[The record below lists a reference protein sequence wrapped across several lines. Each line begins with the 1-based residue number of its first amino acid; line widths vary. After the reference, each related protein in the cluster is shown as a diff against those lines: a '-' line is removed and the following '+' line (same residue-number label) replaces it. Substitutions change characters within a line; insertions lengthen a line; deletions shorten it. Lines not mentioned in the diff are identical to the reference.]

1 MKFSYTLV
9 AALVGA
15 VAASPIGEPS
25 LSRRVN
31 TDAVKTEVEQ
41 LNKLIEQFQ
50 EAKNKKQESKGEGWQ
65 QTIDLLKE
73 RAAAIEAAPADKVA
87 EEINKLD
94 EPLARIRKSREGA
107 IDRYTRNLFG
117 FVDAKDRL
125 TEAAK

>member
-15 VAASPIGEPS
+15 VVASPIGEPS
-25 LSRRVN
+25 LSKRVD
-31 TDAVKTEVEQ
+31 TAKVKEEVQQ
-41 LNKLIEQFQ
+41 LNVLIQKFQ
-50 EAKNKKQESKGEGWQ
+50 EAKDKKQESKGEGWQ

-73 RAAAIEAAPADKVA
+73 RAAAIEAAPEDKVA
-87 EEINKLD
+87 EEIGKLD

>member
-15 VAASPIGEPS
+15 AAASPIGEPS
-25 LSRRVN
+25 LSKRVDTAKVKEEVQKLN
-31 TDAVKTEVEQ
+31 T
-41 LNKLIEQFQ
+41 LIANFQ
-50 EAKNKKQESKGEGWQ
+50 EAKDKKQESKGEGWQ

-73 RAAAIEAAPADKVA
+73 RAAAIEAAPEDKVA

>member
-1 MKFSYTLV
+1 MKLSYTLV

-25 LSRRVN
+25 LSKRVD
-31 TDAVKTEVEQ
+31 TAKVKEEVQQ
-41 LNKLIEQFQ
+41 LNVPIQNFQ
-50 EAKNKKQESKGEGWQ
+50 EAKDKKQESKGEGWQ

-73 RAAAIEAAPADKVA
+73 RAAAIEAAPEDKVA
-87 EEINKLD
+87 EEIGKLD